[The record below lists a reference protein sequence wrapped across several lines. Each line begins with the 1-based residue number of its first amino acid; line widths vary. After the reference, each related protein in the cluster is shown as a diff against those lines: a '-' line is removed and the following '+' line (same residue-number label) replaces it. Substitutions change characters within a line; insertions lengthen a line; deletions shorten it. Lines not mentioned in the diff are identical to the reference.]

1 MKRNILSTGE
11 ESNRFARKN
20 YLIHLSRHC
29 KFAFYSTTMPFPH
42 TCIHTHTH
50 TTLYVLESS
59 IREIESREFAVSS
72 LSLWFG
78 VHLPPPSPTDSFL
91 PFSREVGGNF
101 VGVARNFARCYLL
114 SSVADGGGSLAI
126 CTLAVHKPSV
136 GCVN

>member
-50 TTLYVLESS
+50 TPRYTPSNPQSARLKAESS
-59 IREIESREFAVSS
+59 LFRLCLYGSECISLPLHRQFSPFQPGSWRQFRWSGQKLRTM
-72 LSLWFG
+72 LSLIERGRWRRL
-78 VHLPPPSPTDSFL
+78 VSHLHL
-91 PFSREVGGNF
+91 GRAQAVGWL
-101 VGVARNFARCYLL
+101 C
-114 SSVADGGGSLAI
+114 
-126 CTLAVHKPSV
+126 
-136 GCVN
+136 

>member
-78 VHLPPPSPTDSFL
+78 VHLPPPLPHRQFSPFQPGSWRQFRWSGQKLRTMLSL
-91 PFSREVGGNF
+91 IERGRWRRLVSHLHLGRAQAVGWL
-101 VGVARNFARCYLL
+101 C
-114 SSVADGGGSLAI
+114 
-126 CTLAVHKPSV
+126 
-136 GCVN
+136 